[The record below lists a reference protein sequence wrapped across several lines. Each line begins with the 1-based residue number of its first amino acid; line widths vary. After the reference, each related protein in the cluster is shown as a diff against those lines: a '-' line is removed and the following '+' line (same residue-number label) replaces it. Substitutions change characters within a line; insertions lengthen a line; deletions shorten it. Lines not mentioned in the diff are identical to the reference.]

1 MDYRRKD
8 EDRKM
13 GKYIMALDQG
23 TTSSRCII
31 FDKEGKICG
40 MAQKEFDQTER
51 ADTDLSATGLGGAE
65 SQRNLVFPVV
75 CADGSHGGVGSDF
88 G

>member
-40 MAQKEFDQTER
+40 MAQKEFDQIVIAVKRRPLADSIRRELVELGISREKIFWVDLYAEEER
-51 ADTDLSATGLGGAE
+51 
-65 SQRNLVFPVV
+65 
-75 CADGSHGGVGSDF
+75 
-88 G
+88 